1 MVYKRQIPKNE
12 IYGRVVKYFKF
23 AFYDSPPPPTSLS
36 LPLQL
41 FETVKGMPS
50 FMLNNGLLKLLC
62 QLIAITTDHSS
73 LKRQA
78 DPLLACLLACLLVC

>member
-1 MVYKRQIPKNE
+1 
-12 IYGRVVKYFKF
+12 
-23 AFYDSPPPPTSLS
+23 
-36 LPLQL
+36 
-41 FETVKGMPS
+41 MPS

-78 DPLLACLLACLLVC
+78 CALLLVVIIAFVVHCLLLFVGVVVYCCT